1 MEPIIDSFNAC
12 RLMIVLVSDPQTLS
26 WLTACITEADIL
38 RQFYLF
44 WREINNLANWWVG
57 MERKGL
63 KREGER
69 VTLTLGSWGAGD
81 YEVKLLPES
90 EVCVGGQH
98 VSMLSKEMTGN
109 TGLIGLVLQ
118 RLQVP
123 EGQVIP
129 LTSTGRYIEPIA
141 HFSPP
146 EILHN
151 LIWINSFAAQSSL
164 CKWREDS
171 IEWNPGMPWLLG

>member
-1 MEPIIDSFNAC
+1 M
-12 RLMIVLVSDPQTLS
+12 RVLVSDPQNLS

-57 MERKGL
+57 MERKVL
-63 KREGER
+63 EREREGERKMR
-69 VTLTLGSWGAGD
+69 VTLTLWPWGAGD

-98 VSMLSKEMTGN
+98 VSVLSKQMTWN
-109 TGLIGLVLQ
+109 TGLVGLVLQ

-123 EGQVIP
+123 QRQVIP
-129 LTSTGRYIEPIA
+129 LASTGRYVEPIA
-141 HFSPP
+141 HFSSP

-151 LIWINSFAAQSSL
+151 LNWINSFAAQSSL

-171 IEWNPGMPWLLG
+171 IEWNLGMPWLLG